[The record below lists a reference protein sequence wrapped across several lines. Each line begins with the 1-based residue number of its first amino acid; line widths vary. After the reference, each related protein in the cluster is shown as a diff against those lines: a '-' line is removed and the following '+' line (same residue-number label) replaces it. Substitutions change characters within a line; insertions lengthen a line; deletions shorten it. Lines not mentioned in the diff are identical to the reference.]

1 MSQNGLIKNQII
13 PIALTVVVAAALTAI
28 LWFEIVI
35 INKYT
40 HEDIILNLRLVDVL
54 VGLTIYL
61 KTSIDFAI
69 YIGRLMH
76 TNPGWKSR
84 VAIEIGTAVGNAAGT
99 LAILALWAFFK
110 EIKWLLILMIALA
123 VLVLMKR
130 AQDSLEHAKV
140 EDESYP
146 RWFRKLVSH
155 SDRILEKFNRAFL
168 PILRFVVPNISPKG
182 AANLAFWPLFGFA
195 FTVPFVLGL
204 DDFAG
209 YVPLFSIVNL
219 FGFAVGVFGGHMI
232 LNMFLYLSPATTIRV
247 VKNPVI
253 SLLGS
258 YAFVGLAIWG
268 FAEVVK
274 LIGH

>member
-1 MSQNGLIKNQII
+1 MSQNGLFKNQII
-13 PIALTVVVAAALTAI
+13 PITLTVVVAAALTAL

-40 HEDIILNLRLVDVL
+40 REDIILNLRFVDVL

-69 YIGRLMH
+69 YIGRLMNL
-76 TNPGWKSR
+76 NPGWKGR
-84 VAIEIGTAVGNAAGT
+84 IAIEIGTAVGNAAGT

-110 EIKWLLILMIALA
+110 EIKWLLVAMITLA
-123 VLVLMKR
+123 ALVLFKL
-130 AQDSLEHAKV
+130 AQDSLLHAKV

-146 RWFRKLVSH
+146 RWFKKMVSW
-155 SDRILEKFNRAFL
+155 SEKILSKFNQAFL
-168 PILRFVVPNISPKG
+168 PILKFIVPNISPRG
-182 AANLAFWPLFGFA
+182 AANLGFWALFGFS

-209 YVPLFSIVNL
+209 YVPLFNIVNV
-219 FGFAVGVFGGHMI
+219 FGFGVGVFAGHML
-232 LNMFLYLSPATTIRV
+232 LNMFLYLSPTTTIRV

-253 SLLGS
+253 SYFGAV
-258 YAFVGLAIWG
+258 AFVGLGIWG

>member
-1 MSQNGLIKNQII
+1 MNEDGVLKNQII

-28 LWFEIVI
+28 LWFEIVV

-40 HEDIILNLRLVDVL
+40 REDIILNLRFVDVL

-69 YIGRLMH
+69 YIGRLMNV
-76 TNPGWKSR
+76 NPGWKNR
-84 VAIEIGTAVGNAAGT
+84 IAIEIGTAMGNAAGT

-110 EIKWLLILMIALA
+110 EIKWLLVIMIALA
-123 VLVLMKR
+123 ALVLFKL

-146 RWFRKLVSH
+146 SWFKKMVSG
-155 SDRILEKFNRAFL
+155 SEKILNKFNQAFL
-168 PILRFVVPNISPKG
+168 PILKFVVPNISPRG
-182 AANLAFWPLFGFA
+182 AANLGFWALFGFS

-209 YVPLFSIVNL
+209 YVPLFSIVNV
-219 FGFAVGVFGGHMI
+219 FGFAVGVFAGHMI
-232 LNMFLYLSPATTIRV
+232 LNMFLYLSPVTTIRV

-253 SLLGS
+253 SYLGAL
-258 YAFVGLAIWG
+258 AFVGLGVWG
-268 FAEVVK
+268 FSEVVK

>member
-13 PIALTVVVAAALTAI
+13 PIALTVVVAAALTAV
-28 LWFEIVI
+28 LWFEIVV

-40 HEDIILNLRLVDVL
+40 REDIILNLRFVDVL

-123 VLVLMKR
+123 SLILFKL

-140 EDESYP
+140 EDERYP
-146 RWFRKLVSH
+146 KWFKKIVNF
-155 SDRILEKFNRAFL
+155 SDWILEKFNKAFL
-168 PILRFVVPNISPKG
+168 PVLKFVVPNVSPKG
-182 AANLAFWPLFGFA
+182 AVDLKFWPLFGFA